1 MFVAHVSPLE
11 IDTAIVNRFH
21 RAADRGDIRMIL
33 EMLRAGV
40 PIDCRDTDGY
50 TALLWAAMLKRT
62 GVVYELLRKG
72 ADVNA
77 QSCGGATPLHHVTLR
92 NYTVLMKALLQHGA
106 DLSIMDKHG
115 VKPLDLARIGKNEE
129 VIHFL
134 LEQY

>member
-1 MFVAHVSPLE
+1 MFIVHVSLLE
-11 IDTAIVNRFH
+11 TDTAIVNRFH
-21 RAADRGDIRMIL
+21 RAADRSDICIIL

-62 GVVYELLRKG
+62 SVVYELLRKG

-77 QSCGGATPLHHVTLR
+77 QSCGGATPLHHATLR

-115 VKPLDLARIGKNEE
+115 VKP
-129 VIHFL
+129 
-134 LEQY
+134 